1 MEHHGAGLQRLTK
14 NPALVA
20 QLKIDYQAADLT
32 PADRAMLDY
41 ATTLTRRPAAV
52 TETDIAALRRE
63 GFDDGA
69 IHEICAV
76 TAYFAFVTRIADG
89 LGVELEEDKRF
100 PVRGLG

>member
-1 MEHHGAGLQRLTK
+1 MLIGKGTDEGAAEQFLSDLAYH
-14 NPALVA
+14 PSE
-20 QLKIDYQAADLT
+20 ADLS

-41 ATTLTRRPAAV
+41 VTTLTRRPAAV
-52 TETDIAALRRE
+52 TETDIKALRRE

-76 TAYFAFVTRIADG
+76 TAYFALVNRLADG
-89 LGVELEEDKRF
+89 LGVELEEDERF